1 MNKSKKLGEALALCG
16 VVLSI
21 LKELEENERQELKLL
36 FKALEIEDQDS
47 EKIEDPAL
55 YGIALNLDYNADQL
69 KDQAEEM
76 QSFIK
81 GLERVKL

>member
-21 LKELEENERQELKLL
+21 LQELEENERQELKLL
-36 FKALEIEDQDS
+36 FRALEIEDQDS

-55 YGIALNLDYNADQL
+55 YGVALNLDYNADQL

-81 GLERVKL
+81 GLEKIKL

>member
-16 VVLSI
+16 VALSI

-47 EKIEDPAL
+47 EKIEDASL
-55 YGIALNLDYNADQL
+55 YSIALDLDYNADQL
-69 KDQAEEM
+69 KEQAEEM
-76 QSFIK
+76 ESFIK

>member
-16 VVLSI
+16 VALSI

-47 EKIEDPAL
+47 EKIEDPSL
-55 YGIALNLDYNADQL
+55 YRIALDLDYNADQL
-69 KDQAEEM
+69 KEQAEEM
-76 QSFIK
+76 ESFIK

>member
-21 LKELEENERQELKLL
+21 IKELEENERQELKLL

-47 EKIEDPAL
+47 EKIEDPTL

-69 KDQAEEM
+69 KDQAEEV

-81 GLERVKL
+81 GLEKIKL

>member
-16 VVLSI
+16 VALSI

-47 EKIEDPAL
+47 EKIEDASL
-55 YGIALNLDYNADQL
+55 YRIALDLDYNADQL
-69 KDQAEEM
+69 KEQAEEM
-76 QSFIK
+76 ESFIK

>member
-16 VVLSI
+16 VVLTI

-47 EKIEDPAL
+47 EKIEDPTL
-55 YGIALNLDYNADQL
+55 YEIALNLDFNAGQL

-81 GLERVKL
+81 YLEKIKL